1 MGGAGEALV
10 VGGSVHQRLSCR
22 GELRTQGFRV
32 TVEPSLT
39 RGLKQLNRYPF
50 AVCAVDLTD
59 GPQANRW
66 RRAYTSASRTC
77 GVKLVELSR

>member
-1 MGGAGEALV
+1 MAGAGDALV

-22 GELRTQGFRV
+22 LELRMQGFRV

-39 RGLKQLNRYPF
+39 RGLKQLSRYPF
-50 AVCAVDLTD
+50 AVCAVDLT
-59 GPQANRW
+59 GVTQASRW
-66 RRAYTSASRTC
+66 RRAYTSTSRTF